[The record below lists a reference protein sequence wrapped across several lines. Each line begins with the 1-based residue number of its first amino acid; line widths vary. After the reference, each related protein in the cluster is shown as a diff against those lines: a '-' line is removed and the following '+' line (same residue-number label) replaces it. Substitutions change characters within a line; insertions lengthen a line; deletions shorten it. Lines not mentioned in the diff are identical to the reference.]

1 MAFKMTE
8 EEYMKMRQGPPKPP
22 APKPPKRK
30 LPKAPPAKKKKRYN
44 PFKDGRTPTGASYT
58 TGP

>member
-8 EEYMKMRQGPPKPP
+8 EEYLKS
-22 APKPPKRK
+22 
-30 LPKAPPAKKKKRYN
+30 LKKKKNRKKAKDKRYN
-44 PFKDGRTPTGASYT
+44 PFKDGRTPTGASHT

>member
-8 EEYMKMRQGPPKPP
+8 EEYMKSLK
-22 APKPPKRK
+22 KKTK
-30 LPKAPPAKKKKRYN
+30 AKKKKKDKRYN
-44 PFKDGRTPTGASYT
+44 PFKDGRTPTGASHT